1 MQKGLALGKVGKGV
15 KCSVSGCS
23 NDAARSLSAEKVRMA
38 GLSIASG
45 ERRAYLC
52 ESHYKE
58 FKKRTKKD
66 RKIEQW
72 RFKGV

>member
-1 MQKGLALGKVGKGV
+1 LGKVGKGA

-23 NDAARSLSAEKVRMA
+23 KDAARSLSAEKVRMA
-38 GLSIASG
+38 GLSVGSS
-45 ERRAYLC
+45 EKRAYLC
-52 ESHYKE
+52 ENHYKE
-58 FKKRTKKD
+58 FKKRTKKE

>member
-1 MQKGLALGKVGKGV
+1 MGKVGKGV
-15 KCSVSGCS
+15 KCNVSGCG
-23 NDAARSLSAEKVRMA
+23 NEAVRSLSAEKVRRA
-38 GLSIASG
+38 GLNVSSS

-58 FKKRTKKD
+58 FKKRTKKE

>member
-1 MQKGLALGKVGKGV
+1 MGKVGKGV
-15 KCSVSGCS
+15 KCSVSGCG
-23 NDAARSLSAEKVRMA
+23 NEAARSLSTAKVRMA
-38 GLSIASG
+38 GLSVSSS

-58 FKKRTKKD
+58 FKKRTKKE

>member
-1 MQKGLALGKVGKGV
+1 MGKIGKGV
-15 KCSVSGCS
+15 KCSVVGCGRE
-23 NDAARSLSAEKVRMA
+23 AARSLSVEKVKMA
-38 GLSIASG
+38 GLSVSSN

-58 FKKRTKKD
+58 FKKRTKRE

>member
-1 MQKGLALGKVGKGV
+1 LGKVGKGV
-15 KCSVSGCS
+15 KCSVSGCGS
-23 NDAARSLSAEKVRMA
+23 EAARSLSAEKVRKA
-38 GLSIASG
+38 GLSVSSS

-58 FKKRTKKD
+58 FKKRTKKE

>member
-1 MQKGLALGKVGKGV
+1 LGKVGKGV

-23 NDAARSLSAEKVRMA
+23 KDAARSLSAEKVRMA
-38 GLSIASG
+38 GLSLSSS
-45 ERRAYLC
+45 EKRAYLC
-52 ESHYKE
+52 ENHYKE
-58 FKKRTKKD
+58 FKKRTKKE